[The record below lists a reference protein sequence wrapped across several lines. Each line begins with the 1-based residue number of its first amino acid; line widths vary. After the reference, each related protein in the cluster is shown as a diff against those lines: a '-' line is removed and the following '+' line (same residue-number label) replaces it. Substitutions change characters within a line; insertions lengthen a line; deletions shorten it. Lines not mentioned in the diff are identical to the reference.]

1 MFVLK
6 WINLSNYT
14 YWVSRLR
21 VSPKYNWQLFV
32 VFVFFVWRWYPFP
45 NGALVDQLTFTPKKF
60 MSQSFLSHFHFG
72 SFRGGSKH
80 KLCWLFFSWKWV
92 GFVHLRILTPSR
104 LSVTPKYF
112 ISFYIFGKVCAMY
125 SLSKI
130 SVMNNT
136 GLKYVPDCRHFQS
149 SWLIFT
155 LIKISQLLYFMCQF
169 LLWSIPMFGVLAV
182 CFNFSLPNLSI
193 CPSIQIKSAD

>member
-1 MFVLK
+1 MK
-6 WINLSNYT
+6 WINLSSYT

-21 VSPKYNWQLFV
+21 VTPKYNWQLFV
-32 VFVFFVWRWYPFP
+32 VFVFFCMEVISIPKWGTCGSANIYPQEIYVTIFFVTVFILDHFEEVW
-45 NGALVDQLTFTPKKF
+45 
-60 MSQSFLSHFHFG
+60 SI
-72 SFRGGSKH
+72 
-80 KLCWLFFSWKWV
+80 KLCWPFFPWKWV
-92 GFVHLRILTPSR
+92 GFVRLCILTPSG

-155 LIKISQLLYFMCQF
+155 LVKISQLLYFMCQF

-182 CFNFSLPNLSI
+182 CVNFSLPNLSI